1 MSGERTHS
9 QVTGEQL
16 MRGKTEKK
24 TPSLAKAYIAMI
36 AAVAMAVLIMVASR
50 WTPGNFGRFF
60 LFFALAMVASAM
72 KIRLPGFKTTI
83 SINFV
88 FILIGLAL
96 FSFGETV
103 LIGLGGALVQSLWK
117 TQTRP
122 KAVQVLFNA
131 SCLTVCTAAAFWTSR
146 AVPAMLGLSSMA
158 ATMVLGACVYVVMN
172 TGLVSLVISLAEG
185 HSITELWSSCYE
197 WTFPYFLVG
206 AAIAGLAGAAGHGTN
221 WGVTLL
227 VVPVMYFVHV
237 YYRMHIVR
245 AVLAN
250 ISSDSQENGAVL
262 AGASQGR

>member
-1 MSGERTHS
+1 ME
-9 QVTGEQL
+9 EI
-16 MRGKTEKK
+16 M
-24 TPSLAKAYIAMI
+24 PSSAKIYIALI
-36 AAVAMAVLIMVASR
+36 ASVATAALTVAVYR
-50 WTPGNFGRFF
+50 WNPENFGHFV

-88 FILIGLAL
+88 FILIGIAL

-117 TQTRP
+117 TQSRP
-122 KAVQVLFNA
+122 KLVQVLFNA
-131 SCLTVCTAAAFWTSR
+131 ACLTVCTAAAFWTSR
-146 AVPAMLGLSSMA
+146 AVPATLGLSSIA
-158 ATMVLGACVYVVMN
+158 VTMVVGACVYVLLN
-172 TGLVSLVISLAEG
+172 TVLVSLVITLAEQR
-185 HSITELWSSCYE
+185 SLRETWSSCYE

-206 AAIAGLAGAAGHGTN
+206 AAIAGLASAEGHGTN

-227 VVPVMYFVHV
+227 LVPVMYFVYV

-245 AVLAN
+245 TVLAN

-262 AGASQGR
+262 VGASQGR